1 MITTKVM
8 PVRDVRQGMSRLLD
22 EAETD
27 GELVL
32 ITRYGR
38 PAGYLIGYEALNRL
52 LQRLEDL
59 EDMRAMREAEAEW
72 RAGGGQ
78 PFAETL
84 AEIEAAEEAAP
95 QHVTRESVPDTPVE
109 VLIPKSAREE
119 SKERAFL
126 KRLVKKGLLASKVSW
141 PEEVPFE
148 PVPVKGPPIS
158 QTIIEERR

>member
-1 MITTKVM
+1 LIHNEEHAMITPKVM
-8 PVRDVRQGMSRLLD
+8 PVRDVRQQMSRLLD
-22 EAETD
+22 EAEAD
-27 GELVL
+27 GELVM

-59 EDMRAMREAEAEW
+59 EDMRVMREAEAEW

-95 QHVTRESVPDTPVE
+95 
-109 VLIPKSAREE
+109 
-119 SKERAFL
+119 
-126 KRLVKKGLLASKVSW
+126 
-141 PEEVPFE
+141 
-148 PVPVKGPPIS
+148 
-158 QTIIEERR
+158 

>member
-8 PVRDVRQGMSRLLD
+8 PVRDVRQQMSRLLD
-22 EAETD
+22 EAEAN
-27 GELVL
+27 GELVM

-84 AEIEAAEEAAP
+84 AEIEAAEEAAT
-95 QHVTRESVPDTPVE
+95 QHVAGELVPDTPVE

-126 KRLVKKGLLASKVSW
+126 KRLVKKGLLASKVSR
-141 PEEVPFE
+141 PEEASFK
-148 PVPVKGPPIS
+148 PVSIKGPPLS
-158 QTIIEERR
+158 QTIIEER

>member
-8 PVRDVRQGMSRLLD
+8 PVRDVRQQISRLLD
-22 EAETD
+22 EAEAN
-27 GELVL
+27 GELVM
-32 ITRYGR
+32 ITRHGR

-59 EDMRAMREAEAEW
+59 EDIRAMREAEAEW
-72 RAGGGQ
+72 RAGSGQ

-84 AEIEAAEEAAP
+84 AEIQAEEATT
-95 QHVTRESVPDTPVE
+95 QHVTRELVPDTPVE
-109 VLIPKSAREE
+109 VLIPESAREA
-119 SKERAFL
+119 SKERTFL

-141 PEEVPFE
+141 PEEAPFK
-148 PVPVKGPPIS
+148 PVPIKGPPLS

>member
-8 PVRDVRQGMSRLLD
+8 PVRDVRQQMSRLLD
-22 EAETD
+22 EAEAN
-27 GELVL
+27 GELVM

-84 AEIEAAEEAAP
+84 AEIEAEEAAP

>member
-8 PVRDVRQGMSRLLD
+8 PVRDVRQQMSRLLD
-22 EAETD
+22 EAEAD
-27 GELVL
+27 GELVM
-32 ITRYGR
+32 ITRHGR

-59 EDMRAMREAEAEW
+59 EDVRVMREAEAEW

-84 AEIEAAEEAAP
+84 TEIEAEEAAT
-95 QHVTRESVPDTPVE
+95 QHVTRELVPDTSIE
-109 VLIPKSAREE
+109 VVIPKSAREE

-141 PEEVPFE
+141 PEEAPFK
-148 PVPVKGPPIS
+148 PVPVKGPPLS

>member
-8 PVRDVRQGMSRLLD
+8 PVRDVRQQMSRLLD
-22 EAETD
+22 EAEAN
-27 GELVL
+27 GELVM

-78 PFAETL
+78 PFTDTL
-84 AEIEAAEEAAP
+84 AEIEAEEAAT
-95 QHVTRESVPDTPVE
+95 QHVSD
-109 VLIPKSAREE
+109 
-119 SKERAFL
+119 
-126 KRLVKKGLLASKVSW
+126 
-141 PEEVPFE
+141 
-148 PVPVKGPPIS
+148 
-158 QTIIEERR
+158 

>member
-8 PVRDVRQGMSRLLD
+8 PVRDVRQQMSRLLD
-22 EAETD
+22 EAEAD
-27 GELVL
+27 GELVM

-59 EDMRAMREAEAEW
+59 EDMRAIREAEA
-72 RAGGGQ
+72 A
-78 PFAETL
+78 T
-84 AEIEAAEEAAP
+84 

-109 VLIPKSAREE
+109 VLIPESAREE

-126 KRLVKKGLLASKVSW
+126 KRLVRKGLLASKVSW
-141 PEEVPFE
+141 PEEAPFE
-148 PVPVKGPPIS
+148 PVPIEGPPLS

>member
-8 PVRDVRQGMSRLLD
+8 PVRDVRQQMSRLLD
-22 EAETD
+22 EAEAN
-27 GELVL
+27 GELVM

-84 AEIEAAEEAAP
+84 AEMEAEEAAP
-95 QHVTRESVPDTPVE
+95 QHVAGELVPDTPVE
-109 VLIPKSAREE
+109 VLIPESAREE

-126 KRLVKKGLLASKVSW
+126 KRLVRKGLLASKVSW
-141 PEEVPFE
+141 PEEAPFK
-148 PVPVKGPPIS
+148 PVSIKGPPLS